1 MTDVSQLL
9 ADYPIVTTIP
19 VLWGDEDAF
28 AHVNNLAYLR
38 WCETARVEYMQRV
51 AFWTE
56 TPSTGTGPIIAS
68 VKCDYKAPLTYPD
81 TVDVGTRVTAIGNSS
96 VRIDQVVVS
105 RKLQAV
111 AALVDSTVVL
121 LDYSLGRP
129 VRVPEEIRAAI
140 GALEGRALVSSVSP
154 AKPRPPPSPLRR
166 ERGWREWH
174 GARPRR
180 PCGCGANREGRALFA
195 SQQIQSVP
203 AFLTLAFVIHV
214 DMRWQIDDLCQFCAG
229 QLTGPARS
237 NVLGVTCD
245 PQFG

>member
-1 MTDVSQLL
+1 MTDVSPLL
-9 ADYPIVTTIP
+9 AEYPIVTTIP

-38 WCETARVEYMQRV
+38 WCETARVEYMRRV

-140 GALEGRALVSSVSP
+140 GALEGRALVSSSQP
-154 AKPRPPPSPLRR
+154 GQAA
-166 ERGWREWH
+166 
-174 GARPRR
+174 ARHRA
-180 PCGCGANREGRALFA
+180 PCGASAAGGNGMVQGLGGHADVVRIVRA
-195 SQQIQSVP
+195 
-203 AFLTLAFVIHV
+203 
-214 DMRWQIDDLCQFCAG
+214 
-229 QLTGPARS
+229 
-237 NVLGVTCD
+237 VLYSPVNKSSRYLH
-245 PQFG
+245 F